1 MAKEGSSTLNN
12 RQYEEREEGKFSRG
26 SGRDADKGRREGSF
40 NDRER
45 VRGEGGR
52 GGRRRDRRK
61 DSSGT
66 LTTPTPEILPKS
78 FYQAPV
84 ILERKPQST
93 TPMST
98 PSTTTAAT
106 TANLTPTIA
115 TKSNANSISA
125 PTSTPAR
132 KQFEE
137 EASSPQTSNFPPSPL
152 EDFVHN
158 LSISSGSRD
167 PETKLGI
174 LRPKKPEKPFQK
186 MINEKG
192 TFLFE
197 SVAKT
202 LTEHPGHFVVGVC
215 GPQGS
220 GKSTILSALC
230 QDPNNAF
237 PVQSNE
243 ALNFASHETIG
254 IDIHVTPERIIL
266 LDTQPLFSLSILER
280 AVRNDYIPD
289 HISPELWLEMQSL
302 QFIIFLLSVCNVVI
316 AVTESIDLN
325 TWNFLR
331 KAEMLKYRISEFPT
345 LPSLASA
352 DGNYEYYPDIVLV
365 SNKNVPDDFTTKQY
379 DNISDL
385 LRQIFNDSNL
395 KIFNTISLAKIL
407 PIYKPR
413 SKSKQQ
419 KLPNFYML
427 PFEPNP
433 YRPKSEGY
441 TLKYLAAPDNF
452 ATLAIELR
460 NQVFELPKKSGK
472 KGQVSER
479 EWLRNAVKTWEI
491 VRKSDFIAEYGKLA
505 QKLREM

>member
-26 SGRDADKGRREGSF
+26 GGRDADKGRRDGSF

-45 VRGEGGR
+45 VREGGR

-61 DSSGT
+61 DSSGGT
-66 LTTPTPEILPKS
+66 LTTPTPEILSKS

-84 ILERKPQST
+84 ILEQV
-93 TPMST
+93 
-98 PSTTTAAT
+98 
-106 TANLTPTIA
+106 L
-115 TKSNANSISA
+115 
-125 PTSTPAR
+125 
-132 KQFEE
+132 
-137 EASSPQTSNFPPSPL
+137 SPQASNFPSSPL
-152 EDFVHN
+152 EDFSHN
-158 LSISSGSRD
+158 LSVSSVSRE
-167 PETKLGI
+167 PEMKLGI

-197 SVAKT
+197 SVAKI
-202 LTEHPGHFVVGVC
+202 LTEHAGHFVVGVC

-237 PVQSNE
+237 PVQTNE

-302 QFIIFLLSVCNVVI
+302 QYIIFLLSVCNVVI
-316 AVTESIDLN
+316 TVTESIDLN

-345 LPSLASA
+345 LPSLTST
-352 DGNYEYYPDIVLV
+352 DGNYEYYPDVVLV
-365 SNKNVPDDFTTKQY
+365 SNKNIPDDFTTKKY

-395 KIFNTISLAKIL
+395 KIFNTISLAKTL
-407 PIYKPR
+407 PIYKPH

-433 YRPKSEGY
+433 YRPKSEGHM
-441 TLKYLAAPDNF
+441 LKYLAAPDNF
-452 ATLAIELR
+452 AALVIELR
-460 NQVFELPKKSGK
+460 NPMFVNKQIRP
-472 KGQVSER
+472 
-479 EWLRNAVKTWEI
+479 
-491 VRKSDFIAEYGKLA
+491 
-505 QKLREM
+505 